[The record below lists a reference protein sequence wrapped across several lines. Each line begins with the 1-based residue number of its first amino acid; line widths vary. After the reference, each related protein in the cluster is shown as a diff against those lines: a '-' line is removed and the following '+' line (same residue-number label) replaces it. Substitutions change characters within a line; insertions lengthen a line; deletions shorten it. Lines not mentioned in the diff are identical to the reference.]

1 MKRSIRVVLF
11 SLFSALVV
19 APLAGAQGPMTLDEA
34 IRIAQEQSFDVQRAR
49 ADVEKAIGARRQA
62 TAFTLPSL
70 SFDSTYTRFTR
81 EVSVQFDPMQ
91 PPIVVR
97 PIDRSNLSLNLR
109 QAVDLSGV
117 FGLGIAGARAQIQAA
132 EAALQARLNEVAL
145 NVRTAFYNVLSA
157 KEIQGVAEERVA
169 NAQEALRTAKA
180 RFEAG
185 TAPRFDVLRF
195 ESELK
200 AAEQEKIQAENGLRL
215 AIAAFNLALSRD
227 TGTPIELVPPDE
239 ALPSVPDLDEAIAAA
254 KQERPEVRAA
264 ESLITLQEN
273 IRRAQE
279 RQLSPTLNL
288 TATASRD
295 PQARG
300 FGAEKDTVSVTAVFS
315 WPLFDSGRVRA
326 VVHQAKQDELQARIA
341 LNQLKLGIELEVRQA
356 WLDLTAA
363 QQAIETARLNV
374 EFASEAYRLAQ
385 VRYSGGVGT
394 PLEVSDA
401 TVALARARASLVAAT
416 YDYRKAYARLQKA
429 VGKEKIS

>member
-1 MKRSIRVVLF
+1 MKVRIGVLF
-11 SLFSALVV
+11 ILSAAV
-19 APLAGAQGPMTLDEA
+19 APLAVAQGKLTLDDA
-34 IRIAQEQSFDVQRAR
+34 IRTAQERSFDVQRAR
-49 ADVEKAIGARRQA
+49 ADVERARGARNQA
-62 TAFTLPSL
+62 VALTLPTL
-70 SFDSTYTRFTR
+70 SFDATYTRFTR
-81 EVSVQFDPMQ
+81 ELTVRFDPMQ

-117 FGLGIAGARAQIQAA
+117 FGLGIAGARAQIEAA
-132 EAALQARLNEVAL
+132 EATLEARMNEVEL
-145 NVRTAFYNVLSA
+145 NVRTAFFNVLSA
-157 KEIQGVAEERVA
+157 QEMVGVAEERVA

-180 RFEAG
+180 RFEAEV
-185 TAPRFDVLRF
+185 APKFDVLRF

-200 AAEQEKIQAENGLRL
+200 AAEQERIQAQNGLRL
-215 AIAAFNLALSRD
+215 AEAAFNLALSRE
-227 TGTPIELVPPDE
+227 TGAPVELVPPDGN
-239 ALPSVPDLDEAIAAA
+239 LPPVPDLEVAIETA
-254 KQERPEVRAA
+254 KQSRPEVRAS
-264 ESLITLQEN
+264 EFLVTLQEN

-279 RQLSPTLNL
+279 LQLYPTLNL

-300 FGAEKDTVSVTAVFS
+300 FGSERDTISMTAVLS
-315 WPLFDSGRVRA
+315 WPIFDSGRVRS
-326 VVHQAKQDELQARIA
+326 VVQQAKQDEEQARIA
-341 LNQLKLGIELEVRQA
+341 LEQLKLGIELEVRQA

-374 EFASEAYRLAQ
+374 EFAQEAYRLAQ

-401 TVALARARASLVAAT
+401 TVALARARGSLVAAT

-429 VGKEKIS
+429 VGKEEIS